1 MTLIAFF
8 AIDFVGLKI
17 LMYPL
22 FQRHIGEIL
31 RAEVQVAVAGS
42 FYCLYVVGLMYFAVL
57 PAVRAENL
65 GLDSATA
72 RCSARR
78 LRHLRVLEHG
88 HAQGLGLADGCHR
101 HAVGHG
107 ADRHERRDRLSR
119 RARADVA
126 DRGPGRPAPRSC
138 LAHIGSST
146 RSSTWIT
153 PFDWLTSEMV
163 IVALLPDLSPM

>member
-1 MTLIAFF
+1 MALVGVYAVTLIAFF

-65 GLDSATA
+65 GLALGNGA
-72 RCSARR
+72 
-78 LRHLRVLEHG
+78 L
-88 HAQGLGLADGCHR
+88 LGLVAYGTYEFSNMATLKGWAWQMVVTDTLWGM
-101 HAVGHG
+101 ALTATSAAIGYLAG
-107 ADRHERRDRLSR
+107 
-119 RARADVA
+119 RA
-126 DRGPGRPAPRSC
+126 
-138 LAHIGSST
+138 L
-146 RSSTWIT
+146 
-153 PFDWLTSEMV
+153 M
-163 IVALLPDLSPM
+163 